1 MLYGQALGAA
11 LRENRAEMIA
21 HSGIY
26 FAVSVCGRRMA
37 EATIEANISSG
48 RSRSVLV
55 LLPLALLLF
64 VLIAWGAAGGAA
76 EEATDKPLY
85 LVARPELRNPFFQES
100 VVLMLPL
107 HDQEPG
113 LIIGLI
119 VNKPGRIPLSQVFP
133 GERRLRDRSD
143 TVYFGGPVEIETPG
157 AVFRAAKP
165 SKKAIHLYENVY
177 LSFDRDLI
185 VGMLKKPKPG
195 ADVRVFLGRAQWAP
209 EQLQDEMSLG
219 AWYSERAESR
229 WIFSPTSQ
237 DAWHILL
244 ERVQT
249 GPIAMRR

>member
-1 MLYGQALGAA
+1 M
-11 LRENRAEMIA
+11 
-21 HSGIY
+21 GIY
-26 FAVSVCGRRMA
+26 FALGNSDRRTA
-37 EATIEANISSG
+37 EAKIEISIHSE
-48 RSRSVLV
+48 RSRPALLLV
-55 LLPLALLLF
+55 PLALL
-64 VLIAWGAAGGAA
+64 VLALAAWGAGRDAA
-76 EEATDKPLY
+76 QEATDKPLY

-107 HDQEPG
+107 HDQEPR

-133 GERRLRDRSD
+133 SERRLRDRTD

-165 SKKAIHLYENVY
+165 SKKAIHLYEDVY
-177 LSFDRDLI
+177 ISFDRDLI

-209 EQLQDEMSLG
+209 EQLQDEMTLG
-219 AWYSERAESR
+219 AWYSERAESS

-237 DAWHILL
+237 DCWHILL
-244 ERVQT
+244 SRVES
-249 GPIAMRR
+249 GPIAMAR